1 LVGGRHRYDGRVTNA
16 AIAAIPERIWKLLTD
31 ADE

>member
-1 LVGGRHRYDGRVTNA
+1 VGGRQRYDGRVTNA
-16 AIAAIPERIWKLLTD
+16 AIAVTPEQIWKLLTD